1 MSLFEA
7 LGRALHRVVHP
18 QHVRE
23 QENLDRIAKA
33 MGAQN
38 AVAERLQ
45 AQLGGL
51 SEKLS
56 RLALDKDV
64 RGLHRDLTEL
74 RAASGRQ
81 HRMLSQGL
89 RFAEWNEAL
98 RIDERRI
105 RRRIERLARSDRPVL
120 VGPWAGE
127 VGFELLYWVP
137 FVTWALREAAVAPER
152 IVVVSRGGPA
162 SWYAHLG
169 GRYVDVLSCITP
181 DEFRSRTE
189 AQKKQH
195 DVGSLDREITRRV
208 IATERLERPVL
219 LHPGLMYRL
228 FRPFWEQ
235 EATVH
240 RVEDYARFER
250 VRATANPAL
259 AGRLPADYVA
269 VRFYFGSQFPDTP
282 GNRAFAESTI
292 RGLAASTDVVMLSP
306 GFRVDDHRDFTPDM
320 SSRIHRVDDL
330 MTPERNLDVQTAV
343 IAGARAFVGTVRRL
357 CLSGAVLQRAGDRVL
372 LRARGL
378 PYLSPRAGRSRLP
391 QDEHGV
397 SRRARRTRRGADQ
410 DRVRRAAGSPCLS
423 RSSGACSGVP
433 EAPAAISRSRR

>member
-33 MGAQN
+33 VGAQN

-45 AQLGGL
+45 TQLGGL

-89 RFAEWNEAL
+89 RFAEWKEAL

-137 FVTWALREAAVAPER
+137 FVTWALREAGVAPER

-169 GRYVDVLSCITP
+169 GRYVDLLSCITP
-181 DEFRSRTE
+181 DQFRSRTE

-195 DVGSLDREITRRV
+195 DVGSLDREIARRV

-235 EATVH
+235 AATVH

-250 VRATANPAL
+250 IRTTANPVL

-282 GNRAFAESTI
+282 DNRAFAESTI

-306 GFRVDDHRDFTPDM
+306 GFRVDDHSDFTPGM

-343 IAGARAFVGTVRRL
+343 IAGARAFVGTYGGYAYLAPFCNVPAIAFYSERGGFHTYHL
-357 CLSGAVLQRAGDRVL
+357 ELADRVFRRMNTASLVALDVRDAAL
-372 LRARGL
+372 LRTAFG
-378 PYLSPRAGRSRLP
+378 AP
-391 QDEHGV
+391 QDLH
-397 SRRARRTRRGADQ
+397 A
-410 DRVRRAAGSPCLS
+410 
-423 RSSGACSGVP
+423 
-433 EAPAAISRSRR
+433 